1 MTDTPR
7 SSPPPTDEQRS
18 SGRRGVEGAHEPAR
32 KRWVGPAVASG
43 LAMIAAAIAG
53 LVLTGMQDNAI
64 YSKQVDQLLAEK
76 AKFTGRPVRAEGI
89 LAHGSLVKRDQPCE
103 YRFTIAKNGAEL
115 PVRFA
120 QCVVP
125 DTFRDVP
132 DLDVGVTV
140 EGELQADG
148 SFEASSVLAKCPSKY
163 EMKQRKDHGE
173 TMPHGPF
180 ASAAQGPGAA
190 SPDPTP

>member
-1 MTDTPR
+1 MIDDPHRDPPAVAAPPR
-7 SSPPPTDEQRS
+7 SANGWGD
-18 SGRRGVEGAHEPAR
+18 GASAGR
-32 KRWVGPAVASG
+32 KRWVGPAIASG
-43 LAMIAAAIAG
+43 LAMVAAAIAG

-64 YSKQVDQLLAEK
+64 YSKPVDQLLTEK
-76 AKFTGRPVRAEGI
+76 AKFIGRPVRAEGN
-89 LAHGSLVKRDQPCE
+89 LVHGSLAKRDQPCE
-103 YRFTIAKNGAEL
+103 YRFSIAKNGAEL

-140 EGELQADG
+140 EGELHADDT
-148 SFEASSVLAKCPSKY
+148 FEATSVLAKCPSKY

-173 TMPHGPF
+173 QMPHGQV
-180 ASAAQGPGAA
+180 AAAA
-190 SPDPTP
+190 LPRSDIP